1 MVYIFFKQYTIKV
14 TLITDNAAGLCYMMA
29 LMELSG
35 TGPSATELPGAELSG
50 TRHFATEFPEAE
62 LSAMELS
69 GGLSFLRVYPM
80 SEDTGISR

>member
-1 MVYIFFKQYTIKV
+1 MVYIFFKQYTIKA

-35 TGPSATELPGAELSG
+35 G
-50 TRHFATEFPEAE
+50 F
-62 LSAMELS
+62 
-69 GGLSFLRVYPM
+69 SFLRVYPM

>member
-14 TLITDNAAGLCYMMA
+14 TLITDNAAGICCMMA

-50 TRHFATEFPEAE
+50 TGSFATELPGGGTLRDEAFCN
-62 LSAMELS
+62 
-69 GGLSFLRVYPM
+69 GVP
-80 SEDTGISR
+80 